1 MKRIVLP
8 LILSI
13 CFILESLYVEFF
25 PNGIFG
31 IHKLFVP
38 HFLLIVL
45 IIMGMYY
52 VRNRT
57 ILYAFIFGLLFDA
70 FYTGILGVYLF
81 VFPLIVYITSSL
93 MKVLQANVFV
103 SAIVM
108 LVDIA
113 IAEFI
118 VYGLN
123 ILILKTTMSTMDF
136 INVRLIPTLILN
148 IVFYIII
155 FYPLRKCLLHLKK
168 EVLDE

>member
-93 MKVLQANVFV
+93 MKVLQANIFV

-136 INVRLIPTLILN
+136 INGRLIPTLILN

>member
-8 LILSI
+8 LILSV
-13 CFILESLYVEFF
+13 CFILESLYVEYF
-25 PNGIFG
+25 PNGVFG
-31 IHKLFVP
+31 IHKIFVP

-45 IIMGMYY
+45 IIMGIYY

-81 VFPLIVYITSSL
+81 VFPLIVYITTSL
-93 MKVLQANVFV
+93 MKVLQANIFV

-108 LVDIA
+108 IVDIA

-123 ILILKTTMSTMDF
+123 ILISNTTMQAIDF
-136 INVRLIPTLILN
+136 LNLRLVPTLILN
-148 IVFYIII
+148 LVFYFII
-155 FYPLRKCLLHLKK
+155 FYPLRKCLQRLKK
-168 EVLDE
+168 EVLEE

>member
-25 PNGIFG
+25 PSGIFG
-31 IHKLFVP
+31 INKIFVP

-45 IIMGMYY
+45 IVMGIYY

-93 MKVLQANVFV
+93 MKVLQANLFV
-103 SAIVM
+103 AAIVM
-108 LVDIA
+108 LVDVA

-123 ILILKTTMSTMDF
+123 ILILKTTMSAIDF

-148 IVFYIII
+148 LVFYIII
-155 FYPLRKCLLHLKK
+155 FYPLRKCLVRLKK

>member
-8 LILSI
+8 LILSV
-13 CFILESLYVEFF
+13 CFIVESLFAEFF

-31 IHKLFVP
+31 IHKIFVP
-38 HFLLIVL
+38 HFLLVML
-45 IIMGMYY
+45 ILMGIYY

-93 MKVLQANVFV
+93 MKVLQANLFV
-103 SAIVM
+103 SAIVT

-123 ILILKTTMSTMDF
+123 ILILKTTMPAIDF
-136 INVRLIPTLILN
+136 VNLRLIPTLILN
-148 IVFYIII
+148 IVFYFII
-155 FYPLRKCLLHLKK
+155 FYPVRKYLLRVKK
-168 EVLDE
+168 QVLDE